1 MDYLALPSVVMAKR
15 PHPPV
20 IDPSS
25 DPPPAPVTPG
35 PAIAERATLPPGHS
49 AGLLPI
55 WLRKLAIALA
65 ALFLFVLA
73 LELLKKG
80 AGPLGPFL
88 TNTLGIKNATN
99 TLGFGW
105 LVAYGVL
112 SGSPVAAIALSFFDQ
127 GVISDVQTFSM
138 ITGSRLGAS
147 FIVLFVGFLYYLR
160 GHKRGSSIAIGVLC
174 LIVTASVYLPA
185 MAIGYWLLTASW
197 LDQIW
202 LPDSRQL
209 TGVLDVIYDPI
220 VRAVSSRLGDYPWL
234 IFLLGLGM
242 LLVAFSLLDRALP
255 EMNADRSAFQGIGR
269 LTYRPL
275 AMFALGMA
283 VTSVTLSVS
292 VSLSILVPLSAKGF
306 VRRENMLPYIMGA
319 NITTFIDTLFAA
331 LVMSGPAAFTIVLVE
346 MISVT
351 IISVAVL
358 LTCYRLYER
367 GTIRVL
373 DLIMRD
379 NRTLGSFV
387 AAMLV
392 APVVL
397 LFWPW

>member
-1 MDYLALPSVVMAKR
+1 MRDIETPTVVAEPAGPTSVS
-15 PHPPV
+15 PEHN
-20 IDPSS
+20 
-25 DPPPAPVTPG
+25 
-35 PAIAERATLPPGHS
+35 ERS
-49 AGLLPI
+49 LLPT
-55 WLRKLAIALA
+55 WLRKTLLAIVAI
-65 ALFLFVLA
+65 FFFILA

-88 TNTLGIKNATN
+88 KNTLGIKNATN

-127 GVISDVQTFSM
+127 QVITDVQTFSM

-160 GHKRGSSIAIGVLC
+160 GHKRGASIAIGVLC
-174 LIVTASVYLPA
+174 LIVTASIYLPA
-185 MAIGYWLLTASW
+185 MAIGYWLLSSGW
-197 LDQIW
+197 LGGVR
-202 LPDSRQL
+202 LNSGSQL
-209 TGVLDVIYDPI
+209 TSVLDVIYDPI
-220 VRAVSSRLGDYPWL
+220 LGFVNTQLGSLPWL
-234 IFLLGLGM
+234 IFFIGIGVLLFS
-242 LLVAFSLLDRALP
+242 FSLLDRALP
-255 EMNADRSAFQGIGR
+255 EMNAERSAFQRIGR
-269 LTYRPL
+269 LVYRPM
-275 AMFALGMA
+275 AMFVLGMA

-331 LVMSGPAAFTIVLVE
+331 FVMSGPAAFTIVLVE
-346 MISVT
+346 MV
-351 IISVAVL
+351 SVALVSLIVL

-367 GTIRVL
+367 AVIWVL
-373 DLIMRD
+373 NGIMRD
-379 NRTLGSFV
+379 NRTLGMFV
-387 AAMLV
+387 AVMLIT
-392 APVVL
+392 PLVL